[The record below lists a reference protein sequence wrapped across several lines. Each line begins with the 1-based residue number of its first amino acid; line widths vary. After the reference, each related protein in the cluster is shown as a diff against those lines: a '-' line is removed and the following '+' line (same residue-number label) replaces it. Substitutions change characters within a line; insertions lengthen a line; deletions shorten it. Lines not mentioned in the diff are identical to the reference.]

1 MTLVHFYGSS
11 SILTCLI
18 LLPVIGSLMLLL
30 VPSAKLRLIRWS
42 ALTVLVGMLAV
53 AVAGACLFRWD
64 MPVSHGV
71 FQLQQK
77 FLWIPALNMHYFVGV
92 DNLSM
97 PAVLLVTLLAFI
109 SGLASF
115 GLSQESKTYYI
126 LLILTAG
133 ALIGALVSLDL
144 LLLAVF
150 LQIFTLSG
158 YTVVSLLGG
167 ARRHTAGL
175 KFNLFG
181 FAGTLALLCGTLVI
195 SHNTRGLPGLPQ
207 GTMDIVTLTT
217 HPQLLRILNAAAGSH
232 IGAIVFWL
240 LLTGFAIRLPGI
252 ILHLWLPEISVESP
266 APIAML
272 IMAGSLVAG
281 GYGLLRV
288 VYPLFSDQA
297 LIYRPLICEF
307 AVIGVV
313 YGGLCAL
320 AQTDIKRLIAYWLLS
335 QASYVLLG
343 IALMNALSIQG
354 AILQLFGLA
363 IATPLLLW
371 VAHTIEQRA
380 HHTDL
385 SRLGGLAAQLPD
397 LFRFSIIGFFAAMG
411 APGLSLFFG
420 QVLILFGGF
429 TAVSSGAA
437 GSPGIA
443 PWQHTGLLVLVIALA
458 MAMVTAGYILWAMER
473 IFMGPARPEFNHFIR
488 LSFQE
493 RCVMLLPVMGIIALG
508 IAPTI
513 VVLTPMRPAIEQLL
527 RAFAGAG

>member
-1 MTLVHFYGSS
+1 MVHFYGSS

-30 VPSAKLRLIRWS
+30 VPSDKLRLIRWS
-42 ALTVLVGMLAV
+42 ALTVLAGMLAV
-53 AVAGACLFRWD
+53 AVAGACLFRWALPATHD
-64 MPVSHGV
+64 V

-77 FLWIPALNMHYFVGV
+77 LLWIPALNMHYFVGV

-97 PAVLLVTLLAFI
+97 PAVLLVALLAFI
-109 SGLASF
+109 SGVASF
-115 GLSQESKTYYI
+115 GLTQESKTYYI

-133 ALIGALVSLDL
+133 ALIGAIVSLDL
-144 LLLAVF
+144 LLLAAF

-158 YTVVSLLGG
+158 YTAVSLLGG
-167 ARRHTAGL
+167 TRRHTAGL

-195 SHNTRGLPGLPQ
+195 SHDTRGLPGLPH
-207 GTMDIVTLTT
+207 GTVDIVTLAT
-217 HPQLLRILNAAAGSH
+217 HPQLLRAAAGSH
-232 IGAIVFWL
+232 TAEIVFWL
-240 LLTGFAIRLPGI
+240 LLAGFAIRLPGVV
-252 ILHLWLPEISVESP
+252 LHLWLPEISVESP
-266 APIAML
+266 APFAML

-281 GYGLLRV
+281 AYGLLRV
-288 VYPLFSDQA
+288 VYPLFADQA
-297 LIYRPLICEF
+297 FIYRPLICDI
-307 AVIGVV
+307 AVIGIV

-335 QASYVLLG
+335 QASYVVLG
-343 IALMNALSIQG
+343 IALLNALSIQG

-371 VAHTIEQRA
+371 VAHAIEQRA

-385 SRLGGLAAQLPD
+385 SRLGGLATQLPD
-397 LFRFSIIGFFAAMG
+397 LFRFSIIGFFAALG

-429 TAVSSGAA
+429 TAISGGAA

-443 PWQHTGLLVLVIALA
+443 SWQHTGLLVLVIALA

-473 IFMGPARPEFNHFIR
+473 IFMGPSRPEFNHFVR

-493 RCVMLLPVMGIIALG
+493 RCVMLLPVLGIIALG

-527 RAFAGAG
+527 RALAGAN